1 MVRFALWIFYL
12 LFYTS
17 IASVSYFTEHPNKG
31 IFDYIDMPV
40 TFVAWLGMVIYIF
53 KVKQFYCKFWK
64 FYGPLF
70 IMWEVVYNVIITGM
84 LKSGQKWNAES
95 YSTLDMTFAL
105 VFVIPLFAALL
116 GLRKLE
122 KTE

>member
-1 MVRFALWIFYL
+1 M
-12 LFYTS
+12 FYTS
-17 IASVSYFTEHPNKG
+17 IASESYLASHPNKG

-40 TFVAWLGMVIYIF
+40 TFVAWIGMVIYIF
-53 KVKQFYCKFWK
+53 KVKKLYYKFWK

-84 LKSGQKWNAES
+84 LKSGQKWNTES
-95 YSTLDMTFAL
+95 YSALDMTLAL
-105 VFVIPLFAALL
+105 VLVTPFFAALM